1 MSAVTLRNRVKPLID
16 KMGKTPYQFWKDTG
30 IAQKTA
36 YRLYNDE
43 TKLPDP
49 VVLDKIC
56 SAYRI
61 QVGEVI
67 YWMPGDE
74 STVA

>member
-1 MSAVTLRNRVKPLID
+1 MKSVALRNRIKPFITE
-16 KMGKTPYQFWKDTG
+16 MGKTPYQFWKDTG

-56 SAYRI
+56 TTY
-61 QVGEVI
+61 QVQPNEVI
-67 YWMPGDE
+67 YWVPNQDLQA
-74 STVA
+74 S